1 MVYVPFDGQ
10 TPLDPDPVLPQTD
23 QLVTNRNLTHWFIT
37 QDPTNITF
45 IPREEVK
52 SGSGGKTWQDLPPRP
67 EQTVKLIY
75 PFGQSDGA
83 VPTIDG
89 QERKYAFIVVG
100 EWNATIHTNDFWEDP
115 DGQFWIVTGLSPYNG
130 YEVKAMIS
138 SFGGSPGNG

>member
-23 QLVTNRNLTHWFIT
+23 QLVTNRNLTHWFIG
-37 QDPTNITF
+37 QDPTKITF
-45 IPREEVK
+45 IPRVEVK
-52 SGSGGKTWQDLPPRP
+52 SGSGGKAWQDLPPRP